1 MKYKIIIA
9 VILIIAFLV
18 SGTLIYVNNVLLPV
32 KIKARI
38 TQELAKNLGKNV
50 RIEKLSYNLIKG
62 LVIQNLVIYDQSED
76 QTYLSV
82 KEASLNLLFFPLFK
96 RKIIVPLLRI
106 DSPKIYLKIKPD
118 NTLNL
123 MELCKI
129 QTAQKEKPKFS
140 FIISKIDLG
149 NGALQFVDER
159 LSPNYT
165 KKITDLKIGAGLN
178 LPGAIKFILQAK
190 IQNFASGPSFVS
202 ASGEYNLFKQALGAK
217 VKIANVIIDDY
228 LLYLNKLP
236 VSLSNGV
243 VNADFEIGFKDKELE
258 VKGATDTKGLN
269 LKKEKFSLSVDIN
282 LEPEIKYNLENKKL
296 GFKSALKLKTQ
307 ALNAPVDIKGNL
319 KLVDN
324 GLNWENLV
332 VTYKQAQFNSS
343 GRITDFAQPKIDFNL
358 SAKDFTADTSL
369 IIQDK
374 SVKVTSCSGK
384 YLDSE
389 FNLKGNI
396 NTQDQDNPLI
406 NLNLNLN
413 VILKDTF
420 GLLPT
425 NIQDN
430 LKNLK
435 LAGQCKVTG
444 NISGGIKELKDLN
457 TDLKFTSDN
466 LSIYDFKLDNLYFTL
481 EQKNKLL
488 NIRDF
493 MAGFYSGNANLKF
506 LMNLEPQTPTYTAKI
521 MLSNIDLSKLK
532 TDTPLKDKDISG
544 LFSANLD
551 LAGETV
557 KLETLQGQGVL
568 SVKEGKL
575 WELDLFKGLGELLFM
590 PIYQNIIFKDMN
602 ANFTIKD
609 KAINIVDSFLGSEKL
624 ELSCA
629 GRLGFDGALD
639 LTFNSQINAELIK
652 DSTDLRKFTSAILG
666 NILVV
671 KIGGTIQKPEYKIVP
686 GTKEI
691 INQLKDLFFGR

>member
-165 KKITDLKIGAGLN
+165 KEITDLKIGAGLN

-236 VSLSNGV
+236 VSVSNGV
-243 VNADFEIGFKDKELE
+243 VNTDFAVNYNLEDKKLEFK
-258 VKGATDTKGLN
+258 GGLN
-269 LKKEKFSLSVDIN
+269 LSN
-282 LEPEIKYNLENKKL
+282 
-296 GFKSALKLKTQ
+296 TQ
-307 ALNAPVDIKGNL
+307 VLNAPIDLKGNINF
-319 KLVDN
+319 VDN
-324 GLNWENLV
+324 GLNWENLI

-343 GRITDFAQPKIDFNL
+343 GRITDFAQPRIDFNL

-369 IIQDK
+369 IVQDK

-389 FNLKGNI
+389 FSLKGNI
-396 NTQDQDNPLI
+396 NTQDQDNPFI
-406 NLNLNLN
+406 NLNLSLNL
-413 VILKDTF
+413 ILKDTF

-435 LAGQCKVTG
+435 LSGQCKVTG

-493 MAGFYSGNANLKF
+493 MAGLYSGNANLKF